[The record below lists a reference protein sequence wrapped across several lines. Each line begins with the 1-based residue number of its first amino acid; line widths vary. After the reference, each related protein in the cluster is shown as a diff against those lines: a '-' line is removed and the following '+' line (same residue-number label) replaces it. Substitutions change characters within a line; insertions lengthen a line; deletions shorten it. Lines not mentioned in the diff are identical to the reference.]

1 MSRRLSRKPLKK
13 ILYTTDLSPNSVYV
27 LRYAIIA
34 AQKHGDRLIVLHV
47 LEDLPPTALAL
58 SFAYLDDEN
67 YFNITHRKTIH
78 AKQRIL
84 KRLQIVCDRE
94 LNGDPE
100 AEEMVESIEVVEGY
114 PTDVILAKADE
125 FNCDLIIMGTHGKG
139 FLRHPYFGSTS
150 KKVVRRARKPV
161 FFVPMPAGDT
171 DLSIHDQ

>member
-100 AEEMVESIEVVEGY
+100 AEEMVESIEV
-114 PTDVILAKADE
+114 DE
-125 FNCDLIIMGTHGKG
+125 FNCDLIIMGAHGKG